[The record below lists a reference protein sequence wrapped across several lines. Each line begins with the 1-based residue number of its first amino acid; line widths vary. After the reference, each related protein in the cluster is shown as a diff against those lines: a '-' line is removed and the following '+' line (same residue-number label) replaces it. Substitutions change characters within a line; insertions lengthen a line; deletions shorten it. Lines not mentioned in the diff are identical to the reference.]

1 MESVMQRFVHF
12 SALCLTAALVNACS
26 PEQVIQTEDI
36 PTAGVRF
43 INAVPDTGAADF
55 RPVDLPE
62 NTTFYNVGFRGT
74 SLLFYKNATAGSRHF
89 KVFQSPDASKTAEV
103 QIAMA
108 QVVFADTTYTIEAGK
123 RYTFILWGFARAG
136 SSPSKRLSILVDDP
150 LDPGS
155 QVALRFVN
163 AAASRGAFD
172 VRQYPNGGTLPGP
185 PTWGGVAELTASEYV
200 LADTGVKKFNVQP
213 AGGGP
218 ALFAPDLTGLNGTYA
233 QGTVIIGTP
242 NTCPPKDPTLCDLE
256 ATPGTQIAGS
266 AVSAILFRGSVIGST
281 APQTGP
287 TVSTTTLT
295 LLAATATGYARTVGS
310 FVAEGF
316 IVGDTVVADG
326 FTNPQNNG
334 PSVVTAVTATA
345 LTVTKVGGTVP
356 EAAPTLASRRV
367 AAPRSTMLFV
377 WDRRP
382 PRTQCGRC

>member
-1 MESVMQRFVHF
+1 MRRFVQF
-12 SALCLTAALVNACS
+12 SVLCLTAGLVTACS

-62 NTTFYNVGFRGT
+62 NTTFYNVEFRGT

-89 KVFQSPDASKTAEV
+89 KVFQSPDAALSAEQ

-150 LDPGS
+150 VDPAV
-155 QVALRFVN
+155 QVALRAIN
-163 AAASRGAFD
+163 TAASRGAFD
-172 VRQYPNGGTLPGP
+172 FRVYPSGGVLPAAA
-185 PTWGGVAELTASEYV
+185 TWGAVPELTASNYV
-200 LADTGVKKFNVQP
+200 LADTAVMKFNVQP

-218 ALFAPDLTGLNGTYA
+218 PLFAPDVEGLKGTYA

-242 NTCPPKDPTLCDLE
+242 NTCPPKDPLLCDLE
-256 ATPGTQIAGS
+256 ATPGTQVAGS
-266 AVSAILFRGSVIGST
+266 AVSAILFRGSVIGSK
-281 APQTGP
+281 APQTGI
-287 TVSTTTLT
+287 TVSTTTIT
-295 LLAATATGYARTVGS
+295 LLSATATGYARTVGS
-310 FVAEGF
+310 FVSEGF
-316 IVGDTVVADG
+316 VVGDTVVADG
-326 FTNPQNNG
+326 FTNAQNNG
-334 PSVVTAVTATA
+334 SSVVTAVTATA
-345 LTVTKVGGTVP
+345 LTVTKVGGTVAEP
-356 EAAPTLASRRV
+356 APSLASRRV